1 MSRSD
6 WRILQY
12 SARCSRIR
20 FIGILPRAR
29 IPFDSPIFDMKT
41 FKKTAVIGAGAWG
54 TALSIIL
61 SKNFG
66 EVSVWAREGEIVDS
80 VAASRENSVFLPGVK
95 IPENVEF
102 SGDARRVLQGA
113 QMVVWVVPI
122 KYLSSAAGA
131 FAPHVEE
138 GAIMVNAGK
147 GIEVGT
153 WRRPSEIL
161 EAAVK
166 QASSVGSIMGPN
178 IAYEVAQDRYAED
191 IVALT
196 SHSDSVLAA
205 RAFSTPSFI
214 VRPSDDVVGVEIGAA
229 LKNIV
234 ALAAGF
240 CDGMDLGANTK
251 AIVMARGF
259 QEIYR
264 AAASLGAWSDSFVKE
279 SAILGDVLTTCISP
293 DSRNRTTGE
302 HLGRGLSV
310 PEALKLLKGRVC
322 AGLETIQICR
332 MFEKLNVK
340 LPIMTA
346 LCDLSEGK
354 INRQECLARI
364 LGAREAAADA

>member
-1 MSRSD
+1 
-6 WRILQY
+6 
-12 SARCSRIR
+12 
-20 FIGILPRAR
+20 
-29 IPFDSPIFDMKT
+29 MKQL
-41 FKKTAVIGAGAWG
+41 KKTAVVGAGAWG

-61 SKNFG
+61 SKNFE
-66 EVSVWAREGEIVDS
+66 EVSVWAREAEIVDS
-80 VAASRENSVFLPGVK
+80 VAGVRENSVFLPNIK
-95 IPENVEF
+95 IPQNVRF
-102 SGDARRVLQGA
+102 SQNPGEVLKGA

-122 KYLSSAAGA
+122 KYLAATAGD
-131 FAPHVEE
+131 FSQFVEE
-138 GAIMVNAGK
+138 GSIMVNAGK

-161 EAAVK
+161 ETAIR

-178 IAYEVAQDRYAED
+178 IAYEVAQDKYAED

-196 SHSDSVLAA
+196 YHSDSIIAA
-205 RAFSTPSFI
+205 KAFSTPNFI
-214 VRPSDDVVGVEIGAA
+214 VSPSDDVVGVEIGAA

-240 CDGMDLGANTK
+240 CDGMNLGANTK

-264 AAASLGAWSDSFVKE
+264 AAASLGAWSDSFIKE

-332 MFEKLNVK
+332 MFEKSNVK

-354 INRQECLARI
+354 IDRYECLAHI
-364 LGAREAAADA
+364 LRKNP

>member
-1 MSRSD
+1 MGQ
-6 WRILQY
+6 L
-12 SARCSRIR
+12 
-20 FIGILPRAR
+20 
-29 IPFDSPIFDMKT
+29 
-41 FKKTAVIGAGAWG
+41 KKTAVVGAGAWG

-61 SKNFG
+61 SKNFE
-66 EVSVWAREGEIVDS
+66 EVSVWAREAEIVDS
-80 VAASRENSVFLPGVK
+80 VARLRENSVFLPNIK
-95 IPENVEF
+95 IPQNVRF
-102 SGDARRVLQGA
+102 SQNPVEVLKGA

-122 KYLSSAAGA
+122 KYLAATA
-131 FAPHVEE
+131 VDFSQFVEE
-138 GAIMVNAGK
+138 GSIMVNAGK

-161 EAAVK
+161 ETAIR

-178 IAYEVAQDRYAED
+178 IAYEVAQDKYAED

-196 SHSDSVLAA
+196 SHSDSIIAA
-205 RAFSTPSFI
+205 EAFSTPNFI
-214 VRPSDDVVGVEIGAA
+214 VSPSDDVVGVEIGAA

-240 CDGMDLGANTK
+240 CDGMNLGANTK

-264 AAASLGAWSDSFVKE
+264 AAASLGAWSDSFIKE

-332 MFEKLNVK
+332 MFEKSNVK

-354 INRQECLARI
+354 IDRYECLAHI
-364 LGAREAAADA
+364 LRKNP

>member
-20 FIGILPRAR
+20 FIGILPCAR